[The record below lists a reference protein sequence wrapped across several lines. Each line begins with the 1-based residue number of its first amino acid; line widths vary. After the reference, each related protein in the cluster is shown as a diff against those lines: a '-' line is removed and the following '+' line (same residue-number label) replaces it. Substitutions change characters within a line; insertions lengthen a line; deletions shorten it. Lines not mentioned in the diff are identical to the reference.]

1 MKKVSKAKKAR
12 YLQMDKWKNDSN
24 GSFPRH
30 SPRNERVSH
39 IFTLQKE
46 EKNMLLV
53 YNFLPGEH
61 AFQNNGIIKTIVRY
75 TEAEKNWEES
85 VSILDVLKEIM

>member
-1 MKKVSKAKKAR
+1 MKRKSSRITIKMSEQKKKMKKVSKAKKAR

-46 EKNMLLV
+46 EKK
-53 YNFLPGEH
+53 H
-61 AFQNNGIIKTIVRY
+61 AI
-75 TEAEKNWEES
+75 S
-85 VSILDVLKEIM
+85 L